1 MRLKVRGG
9 RCGTRPRLWIKIGGC
24 NPGTGYLEF
33 AICYNQLETEST
45 VYPLSGSYVTA
56 IRVLDGFQSF
66 IDQGFLHQFID
77 SVNGWWDGHLDGTG
91 GSPEIWIEGMGE
103 KIGLLFRWRIE
114 PEACDYVSE
123 C

>member
-1 MRLKVRGG
+1 MERDHDFGSRLAD
-9 RCGTRPRLWIKIGGC
+9 
-24 NPGTGYLEF
+24 
-33 AICYNQLETEST
+33 AIQVPVIWNLRF
-45 VYPLSGSYVTA
+45 VIINWKPNPLSGSYVTA